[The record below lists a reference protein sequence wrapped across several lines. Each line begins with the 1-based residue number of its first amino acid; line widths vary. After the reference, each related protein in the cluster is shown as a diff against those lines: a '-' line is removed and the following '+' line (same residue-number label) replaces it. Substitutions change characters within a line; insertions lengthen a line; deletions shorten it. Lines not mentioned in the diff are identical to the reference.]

1 MSRKTKTS
9 PPKDREAVMA
19 QVRQLLAEHFEV
31 GVCVVSWEDAGTT
44 FDMDFK
50 FGNSYAAKSLARE
63 AEEILWPLEEEEETE
78 DDEEEEEA

>member
-1 MSRKTKTS
+1 MSRKST
-9 PPKDREAVMA
+9 PPKDREAVML

-50 FGNSYAAKSLARE
+50 FGNSYAARALARD
-63 AEEILWPLEEEEETE
+63 AEEILWPLEEEETE
-78 DDEEEEEA
+78 DEEEEEA